1 MFIKNRDDIIGTYSE
16 TDLAEGVNIAT
27 ADKNPNQ
34 INAQEAWELLEQ
46 KDAKSNEERYNYN
59 SNKTH
64 SEALIGKVQE
74 LRQQAKVASQP
85 EMWTITITKK

>member
-1 MFIKNRDDIIGTYSE
+1 MFIKNGDDIIGTYSE

-46 KDAKSNEERYNYN
+46 KDAKSNEER
-59 SNKTH
+59 
-64 SEALIGKVQE
+64 
-74 LRQQAKVASQP
+74 
-85 EMWTITITKK
+85 